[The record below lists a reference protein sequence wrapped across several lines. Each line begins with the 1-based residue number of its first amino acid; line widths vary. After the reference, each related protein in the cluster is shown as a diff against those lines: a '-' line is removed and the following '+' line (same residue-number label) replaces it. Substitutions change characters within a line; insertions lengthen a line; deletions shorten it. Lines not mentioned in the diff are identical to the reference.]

1 MSDPIPLLLVVDKK
15 IDRILKSK
23 GLNLGLDI
31 TVILDFNPA
40 TEALKQIKFRYM
52 PLELEEITID
62 QTPAAGVR
70 DTDDDDVGDFLYTC
84 RIEID

>member
-40 TEALKQIKFRYM
+40 TQALK
-52 PLELEEITID
+52 
-62 QTPAAGVR
+62 
-70 DTDDDDVGDFLYTC
+70 
-84 RIEID
+84 